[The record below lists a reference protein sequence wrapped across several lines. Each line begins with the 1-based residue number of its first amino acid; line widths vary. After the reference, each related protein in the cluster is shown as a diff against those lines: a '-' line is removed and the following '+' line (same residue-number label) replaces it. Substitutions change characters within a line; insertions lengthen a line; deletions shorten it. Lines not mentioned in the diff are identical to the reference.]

1 MSKISWRPG
10 TMVYPVPAAL
20 VSVGATPD
28 EWNLLTVAWIGTV
41 CSDPAM
47 LSISVRQERH
57 SFPLI
62 EKTGEF
68 TVNLTTVDMARS
80 VDWCGVRSGA
90 QYDKWKET
98 GLVPIPGEK
107 VKSPTVEQSPLSIE
121 CVVRSKTDLGT
132 HTMFLAEVVNVR
144 ADDRYMDPE
153 TGRFMLEKAN
163 LLAYVHG
170 HYYALGDMIGKFGF
184 SVQKK
189 KPETSKKK
197 K

>member
-68 TVNLTTVDMARS
+68 TRDHPVAGN
-80 VDWCGVRSGA
+80 
-90 QYDKWKET
+90 Q
-98 GLVPIPGEK
+98 
-107 VKSPTVEQSPLSIE
+107 
-121 CVVRSKTDLGT
+121 
-132 HTMFLAEVVNVR
+132 
-144 ADDRYMDPE
+144 
-153 TGRFMLEKAN
+153 
-163 LLAYVHG
+163 
-170 HYYALGDMIGKFGF
+170 
-184 SVQKK
+184 
-189 KPETSKKK
+189 
-197 K
+197 